1 MEQKKQRDSNIEL
14 FRIITMLLIVAHHY
28 VVNSGLMEILSK
40 DPTNAKSLI
49 YLVFGAWGKTGI
61 NCFVLITGYFMCR
74 SNLTLR
80 KYLKLLLEVYFYRF
94 VIFALFLVFGR
105 QTFSVSKILMM
116 LLPFSSITDGF
127 TSCFLAFYLFI
138 PFLNLA
144 INAMNRK
151 QHGLLVCLLLLVY
164 TVLATIPK
172 VHVAFNYVTWFIV
185 LYFVGSYLRL
195 YPVKWVENHA
205 GRKLLVTIV
214 LAVSSF
220 VLLVFYVKRSGRE
233 LYTAYYLIS
242 DSNKPFALLIAV
254 FAFSFFRQLNLGYH
268 SWINTLAST
277 TFGVLLIHAHSD
289 DMRAWLW
296 GDLLKNGSMYY
307 NQWWILHA
315 LLSVLAVF
323 CGCSFLDYLRIR
335 LIEQPF
341 FRLYDQHEAQIL
353 QSGRKLLQRA
363 KSYVNRWGN

>member
-1 MEQKKQRDSNIEL
+1 
-14 FRIITMLLIVAHHY
+14 
-28 VVNSGLMEILSK
+28 
-40 DPTNAKSLI
+40 
-49 YLVFGAWGKTGI
+49 
-61 NCFVLITGYFMCR
+61 MCR

-94 VIFALFLVFGR
+94 VIYALFLIFGR
-105 QTFSVSKILMM
+105 QSLSVSKILMM

-151 QHGLLVCLLLLVY
+151 QHGLLVCLLLLIY

-172 VHVAFNYVTWFIV
+172 VYVTFNYVTWFIV

-205 GRKLLVTIV
+205 GRKLFVTIV

-220 VLLVFYVKRSGRE
+220 VLLVFYVKKSGRE

-242 DSNKPFALLIAV
+242 DSNKPFAFLISV
-254 FAFSFFRQLNLGYH
+254 FAFSFFRQLKLGYH
-268 SWINTLAST
+268 PWINTIAST
-277 TFGVLLIHAHSD
+277 TFGVLLIHANSD
-289 DMRAWLW
+289 AMRAWLW
-296 GDLLKNGSMYY
+296 RDLLNNGSMYY
-307 NQWWILHA
+307 SQWWILHA

-323 CGCSFLDYLRIR
+323 CVCSFLDYLRIK
-335 LIEQPF
+335 LIERPF
-341 FRLYDQHEAQIL
+341 FRLYDQHEVQII
-353 QSGRKLLQRA
+353 QSGRKLLLRA
-363 KSYVNRWGN
+363 LSYVNQGGVTRPPILTAYS